1 MTNTQKVA
9 GIFMTIVAVALI
21 VNQLVNNFNFTV

>member
-9 GIFMTIVAVALI
+9 GIFMTTVAVALV

>member
-9 GIFMTIVAVALI
+9 GIFMTIVGAALV